1 MDTFKGQ
8 GNEKITM
15 KIIPYLAFLK
25 AYPINFN
32 HLILSSASQQNVLS
46 KRNRACGMLNR
57 SETNLMKDVD
67 HVEVSLNLSQVK
79 PLHAE

>member
-8 GNEKITM
+8 GNEKVTM
-15 KIIPYLAFLK
+15 KIILYLAFLK

-32 HLILSSASQQNVLS
+32 HLILHSASQQNVLP

-57 SETNLMKDVD
+57 SETNLKNDVD
-67 HVEVSLNLSQVK
+67 NVEVSLNLSQVK